1 MRINPHTNLDKKRRS
16 ANYSE
21 TKSAPPFK
29 CGITGRMPE
38 ISVGVN
44 SSIFRSYDIRGIYPS
59 TVNEDSAYLIGRAF
73 VKFLNPKGK
82 TGLNIV
88 VGRDNRLSSV
98 SLFKSLSRGII
109 DQGVKVIDIG
119 LSTTPMLY
127 WACGFYGYDGG
138 INITASHNPKEHNGF
153 KMVRKGA
160 VPISGKT
167 GLKEIYK
174 LTGKSFARLKKGKVV
189 KKKILRDYLKFNF
202 KDFNFRKLRKLKII
216 IDTANSVSGIMLSGI
231 KKHLPVKIY
240 SLFEKLDGNFPNHP
254 PDPLIEK
261 NLNSLKEEVKNKK
274 ADLGVAF
281 DGDGDRIVFVTE
293 KGEVIPGDLICAF
306 LAELL
311 LVAETLSHL
320 PPRFAARGSAK
331 QNSRAK
337 ILYDI
342 RSSRIVKEVIKDN
355 GGQPI
360 VWRIGHSFIKE
371 KMRKENILFGGEFSG
386 HYYLKNHYFSE
397 APLFVILKIT
407 EAISQTGKSLSELIR
422 PYQKY
427 FHSGEIN
434 FKIKDKNKALELLE
448 GKYKK
453 GKISKIDGLRID
465 FKDWWFLARPS
476 GTEDLIRLVIEA
488 ENKKLM
494 LNKKKELCRIMNCQN
509 LTLRN

>member
-1 MRINPHTNLDKKRRS
+1 MRSNVNP
-16 ANYSE
+16 
-21 TKSAPPFK
+21 
-29 CGITGRMPE
+29 
-38 ISVGVN
+38 
-44 SSIFRSYDIRGIYPS
+44 SIFRSYDVRGVYPL

-82 TGLNIV
+82 AGLNIV
-88 VGRDNRLSSV
+88 VGRDNRLSSPA
-98 SLFKSLSRGII
+98 LFKALTKGIV
-109 DQGVKVIDIG
+109 DQGAGVVDIG

-127 WACGFYGYDGG
+127 WTCGFYGYDGG

-153 KMVRKGA
+153 KFVRKGA
-160 VPISGKT
+160 VPVSGAT
-167 GLKEIYK
+167 GLKQIYG
-174 LTGKSFARLKKGKVV
+174 LTQKKFITVRKGKII
-189 KKKILRDYLKFNF
+189 KKKILKDYLKFNF
-202 KDFNFRKLRKLKII
+202 KDLNFPEPRKLKIV
-216 IDTANSVSGIMLSGI
+216 IDTANSVSGIILPGI
-231 KKHLPVKIY
+231 KKHLPAIIY
-240 SLFEKLDGNFPNHP
+240 PLFEKLDGNFPNHP

-261 NLNSLKEEVKNKK
+261 NLSCLKREIKRRK

-293 KGEVIPGDLICAF
+293 KGRVIPGDLVCAF
-306 LAELL
+306 MAELL

-320 PPRFAARGSAK
+320 PPRLAARGSAK

-342 RSSRIVKEVIKDN
+342 RSSRIIREVIEEN

-371 KMRKENILFGGEFSG
+371 KMRKDNILFGGEFSG
-386 HYYLKNHYFSE
+386 HYYLKDHYFSE

-407 EAISQTGKSLSELIR
+407 EAISQTGKQLSELIKPFR
-422 PYQKY
+422 KY

-434 FKIKDKNKALELLE
+434 FKISDKKKILRLFER
-448 GKYKK
+448 KYKK

-488 ENKKLM
+488 ENKQLM
-494 LNKKKELCRIMNCQN
+494 FDKKKELCRIMNCQN